1 MLVHAANSLS
11 FDLQLFMQAGDRL
24 TGFDHVNHVRV
35 EYLLLVRNAQSTASE
50 DIPTPN
56 APATV
61 VAIFPP
67 PASGLCALGSRSMI
81 ATLTSIIP
89 TNVCRTASRVRI
101 RTTQRTWMNRTMIL
115 LSVSTR
121 VEADAAQ
128 TALTTKRLAAHEMI
142 TMFPLVPE
150 KTVDHEIEAPKNERP
165 VSAARLTL
173 RGVLSTQSAT
183 NAIENSL
190 MR

>member
-1 MLVHAANSLS
+1 
-11 FDLQLFMQAGDRL
+11 
-24 TGFDHVNHVRV
+24 
-35 EYLLLVRNAQSTASE
+35 
-50 DIPTPN
+50 
-56 APATV
+56 
-61 VAIFPP
+61 
-67 PASGLCALGSRSMI
+67 
-81 ATLTSIIP
+81 
-89 TNVCRTASRVRI
+89 
-101 RTTQRTWMNRTMIL
+101 MNRTMIL